1 MSKFWPKGR
10 GNGRFKLV
18 TGVAPMIPLGFCLK
32 IIIIGNREIILAYY
46 KDHEHAIA
54 EEQVTKKSVK
64 VKKRECYTN
73 LCRDILN

>member
-1 MSKFWPKGR
+1 M
-10 GNGRFKLV
+10 
-18 TGVAPMIPLGFCLK
+18 APMIPTGFCLI

-64 VKKRECYTN
+64 IKKRECYTN

>member
-1 MSKFWPKGR
+1 
-10 GNGRFKLV
+10 
-18 TGVAPMIPLGFCLK
+18 MIPTGFCLI

-64 VKKRECYTN
+64 IKKRECYTN